1 MRENPIVAFAR
12 DFSNQDE
19 TLVAAVRGYVADTPT
34 DEKIIGFYG
43 SANYA
48 VGSLLGS
55 PGLFLYAA
63 GRTDKCG
70 YPPGTRMRAPVLPF
84 AE

>member
-43 SANYA
+43 SA
-48 VGSLLGS
+48 S
-55 PGLFLYAA
+55 
-63 GRTDKCG
+63 
-70 YPPGTRMRAPVLPF
+70 
-84 AE
+84 